1 MFFTVGFT
9 VFLPCFYRVALT
21 LFSNVQQFFFSL
33 SQGTAA
39 ATAAKTAAGLPPGA
53 AVPPAD
59 VSVVNDRCEALFQ

>member
-1 MFFTVGFT
+1 MSNNFF
-9 VFLPCFYRVALT
+9 Y
-21 LFSNVQQFFFSL
+21 SL

-59 VSVVNDRCEALFQ
+59 VSVVNDRCEALF